1 MVENSNCCK
10 CTDPQYTI
18 VLNEQGAQGIQGVE
32 GEDGFSPQIS
42 LYNVTDTN
50 VQLKILNKEDTVIT
64 PNLKA
69 QNDIMFAPWTG
80 QASNTDGTITLQ
92 GTFTTPT
99 EVNEEVTTYTVNYG
113 INQIGYVNVTKDGPT
128 LSIKRNPTQTYT
140 TLIYQNG
147 VLIGLNTDYSLNNLN
162 VLANNPLSLTKDDKT
177 HTVTW
182 NLNYDNSKLTL
193 NDSNQLTIN
202 EEFINNLVTT
212 DTTQTIS
219 GQKNFNDVYVNRIYN
234 LNNPN
239 ASINMA
245 AGTMLMGFSTI
256 SEISL
261 ANGNVTLP
269 EDGVI
274 KTNNIQ
280 TLDNKEVFKD
290 NTEEPRLEIGSTT
303 EYLVFKAMTNS
314 NLVVYRGST
323 DNVPSQ
329 IIDTYNMMTYLPKA
343 TTTSL
348 GMVKPDGTTITITE
362 DGTITSVGG
371 GGGSLPGNVITSD
384 NISQNEY
391 IQQLEQRIAA
401 LEALIDGGNS
411 SND

>member
-18 VLNEQGAQGIQGVE
+18 VLNKQGPQGIQGVE

-80 QASNTDGTITLQ
+80 QASSTDGTITLQ
-92 GTFTTPT
+92 ANFSTPS
-99 EVNEEVTTYTVNYG
+99 EVNEDVTTYTVNYG
-113 INQIGYVNVTKDGPT
+113 INQIGYVVVNKDSPSLT
-128 LSIKRNPTQTYT
+128 IKSNATQVYT

-147 VLIGLNTDYSLNNLN
+147 ALRDIIEAYSLNNQN
-162 VLANNPLSLTKDDKT
+162 VLANNPLSLTKDDNT

-182 NLNYDNSKLTL
+182 NLNYNPNQFEVNSEGQLAISSSYSANFAKLDGINTFTGDNTFTG
-193 NDSNQLTIN
+193 NTEIN
-202 EEFINNLVTT
+202 GTFGANMGSIGNVGFVNGDVTFPN
-212 DTTQTIS
+212 S
-219 GQKNFNDVYVNRIYN
+219 GQLKVNN
-234 LNNPN
+234 
-239 ASINMA
+239 
-245 AGTMLMGFSTI
+245 
-256 SEISL
+256 
-261 ANGNVTLP
+261 
-269 EDGVI
+269 I
-274 KTNNIQ
+274 KTI
-280 TLDNKEVFKD
+280 DGKDVFVD
-290 NTEEPRLEIGSTT
+290 NTNEPRLEIGSTM
-303 EYLVFKAMTNS
+303 EYLAFKAMTNS

-323 DNVPSQ
+323 DNVPHQ

-371 GGGSLPGNVITSD
+371 GGSLPDNVLTSD
-384 NISQNEY
+384 NISQDTY
-391 IQQLEQRIAA
+391 IQSLVARIAA

>member
-18 VLNEQGAQGIQGVE
+18 VLNEQGPQGIQGVE

-80 QASNTDGTITLQ
+80 QESSTDGTITLQ
-92 GTFTTPT
+92 GAFSTPT
-99 EVNEEVTTYTVNYG
+99 EVNEDVTTYTVNYG
-113 INQIGYVNVTKDGPT
+113 INQIGYVNVTQGGPS
-128 LSIKRNPTQTYT
+128 LSVGSNATQTYT

-147 VLIGLNTDYSLNNLN
+147 ALIGRIEDYSLNNQN

-177 HTVTW
+177 YTVTW
-182 NLNYDNSKLTL
+182 NLNYNPNQFEVNSE
-193 NDSNQLTIN
+193 NQLALN
-202 EEFINNLVTT
+202 EEFTNNLVTT
-212 DTTQTIS
+212 NTTQTIS

-239 ASINMA
+239 ASINMV
-245 AGTMLMGFSTI
+245 AGTMSMGFSTI
-256 SEISL
+256 SEVNL
-261 ANGNVTLP
+261 ANGNITLP

-290 NTEEPRLEIGSTT
+290 NQEEARLEIGSIT
-303 EYLVFKAMTNS
+303 EYLTFKAMTNS

-371 GGGSLPGNVITSD
+371 GGSLPDNVITSD